1 MTAYIVRRLLWLPF
15 LLLIISFFTFALALY
30 GPGDPVLVQ
39 LGGKASPET
48 VARIRKERG
57 LDRPFL
63 IQYGDY
69 ILKALH
75 GDFGE
80 SYRFPGQPVGALIAR
95 RIWVSVQ
102 LGFAALV
109 FALTIGVPLGLLAAL
124 LGGTIIDRLIVA
136 MTLAANSF
144 PTFVTAPILLWLF
157 ARQLRILPAGGW
169 DGLFSPRVILP
180 VIVLGMGGIAVFAR
194 QTRASLLDV
203 LPQDYIRTARAKGL
217 HELVVLI
224 RHAMRNAMMP
234 LVTIVGLSLGGLV
247 EGAFITENLFGIPG
261 IGALGF
267 DAFISRDY
275 PVILALTL
283 VAAVSYTLANLLTD
297 IAYAFIDPRI
307 RYERRHA

>member
-307 RYERRHA
+307 RYERHHA